1 MGKGHIWLLGGL
13 MLCGAL
19 GAIATAQAQPVT
31 PAIRNELRNTLQR
44 EQAAQAEQQR
54 RLREQFRQ
62 RESAPGR
69 IELGSDQLSVPEGGP
84 CFVIEDVAVHGH
96 ARLGDFP
103 EVSQKLVGSCAT
115 LSDILRALNAVNQ
128 HYKEHGFIT
137 TRAYLPEQD
146 VSTGHLSMVVVPG
159 IIEGYVYADGR
170 QADLRVRTAFRG
182 QRGDVLNLRDLEQ
195 GLEVLNGPRSSS
207 ATFKLVPGEQPGGSF
222 VMIEME
228 ETLPLHLTLG
238 VDNSGFDN
246 TGAIKTTV
254 GFGLDNLLNL
264 NDQLT
269 FNGGSSP
276 LDDRNLRYSENLS
289 LRYSIPVRNWE
300 FALEGGASRY
310 FFKLDGVNQSFPV
323 EGQSHYVSLFVERLL
338 WRDQLSKHHAY
349 GELKLSRSRSYIDGF
364 EIMSQRRRLAVADV
378 GWRAETRIG
387 DAMVQWDVGAKF
399 GLDAFGSGVT
409 EKSIV
414 DPDFKMVHARLD
426 VRKPIADTPL
436 TYVGAVF
443 GQYSKDV
450 LPGTEQI
457 AIGGWSSV
465 RGFHQDNLY
474 GDVGAY
480 WRNSIEWNAIS
491 TPDYQLTLSGGI
503 DAGIIEPSELRSWS
517 QDYLVGAHFGAALAL
532 GDHAT
537 LDFKIAHAVSRP
549 DRNPPNANPA
559 FEDNRTVGFAS
570 LNFSF

>member
-1 MGKGHIWLLGGL
+1 
-13 MLCGAL
+13 MLFSAV
-19 GAIATAQAQPVT
+19 GAIATAQAQTVA
-31 PAIRNELRNTLQR
+31 PAIQNELRNTLQR

-54 RLREQFRQ
+54 RLREQFQQ

-84 CFVIEDVAVHGH
+84 CFDIEAVEVQGH
-96 ARLGDFP
+96 AGLGDFP

-115 LSDILRALNAVNQ
+115 LSEIVQALNAVNQ

-159 IIEGYVYADGR
+159 LIEGYVYADGR

-254 GFGLDNLLNL
+254 GFGLDNLLSL

-269 FNGGSSP
+269 FNVGGSP

-289 LRYSIPVRNWE
+289 LRYSIPVRSWE

-387 DAMVQWDVGAKF
+387 GAMVQWDVGAKF

-414 DPDFKMVHARLD
+414 DPTFKMVHARLD
-426 VRKPIADTPL
+426 VRKPIADTSL

-474 GDVGAY
+474 GDAGAY

-491 TPDYQLTLSGGI
+491 TPDYQLTLSGGF

-517 QDYLVGAHFGAALAL
+517 QDYLVGAHLGAELAI

-537 LDFKIAHAVSRP
+537 LDFKIAHAISRP
-549 DRNPPNANPA
+549 DQNPPNANPA
-559 FEDNRTVGFAS
+559 FEDSRTVGFAS
-570 LNFSF
+570 LDFSF